1 LILTDKLSN
10 KNQSQLRFTPL
21 CNVCLLRQFPN
32 LLSGSNKQ
40 FNQKQIQ
47 VIDSNCFICKGI
59 MTSIHKSMDIVCS
72 SLSEY
77 QFETFVIGT
86 RIDSSI
92 IEREDEIRSKLKL
105 KGGENIK
112 QNFNRLLSSAVSQK
126 LGKSV
131 NFRDPDIELI
141 LNIHDNGIEVR
152 SKSLFAFGRYTKL
165 KRGIS
170 QKTSNYNEFNL
181 ISIENILSKKIIELS
196 QANYINFTWIGG
208 EDNNSLVSGEGRPFY
223 SEIVNPKNRKLDPKD
238 FLNLDNDFVILN
250 SFEFLDSKPLTI
262 PSFTVEVK
270 AHIKISPIPSKNSI
284 KKLEDFY
291 NDREVTC
298 VNRKGNRNNLKKV
311 YSLSV
316 EKIYK
321 SKIVANIHCDGGLT
335 IRNLVEGGGYV
346 SPSIS
351 DILSGNIK
359 IDKKVPF
366 DIINVSLNCS

>member
-1 LILTDKLSN
+1 
-10 KNQSQLRFTPL
+10 
-21 CNVCLLRQFPN
+21 
-32 LLSGSNKQ
+32 
-40 FNQKQIQ
+40 
-47 VIDSNCFICKGI
+47 
-59 MTSIHKSMDIVCS
+59 
-72 SLSEY
+72 
-77 QFETFVIGT
+77 
-86 RIDSSI
+86 
-92 IEREDEIRSKLKL
+92 
-105 KGGENIK
+105 
-112 QNFNRLLSSAVSQK
+112 
-126 LGKSV
+126 
-131 NFRDPDIELI
+131 
-141 LNIHDNGIEVR
+141 
-152 SKSLFAFGRYTKL
+152 
-165 KRGIS
+165 
-170 QKTSNYNEFNL
+170 
-181 ISIENILSKKIIELS
+181 
-196 QANYINFTWIGG
+196 
-208 EDNNSLVSGEGRPFY
+208 
-223 SEIVNPKNRKLDPKD
+223 
-238 FLNLDNDFVILN
+238 
-250 SFEFLDSKPLTI
+250 I

>member
-1 LILTDKLSN
+1 
-10 KNQSQLRFTPL
+10 
-21 CNVCLLRQFPN
+21 
-32 LLSGSNKQ
+32 
-40 FNQKQIQ
+40 
-47 VIDSNCFICKGI
+47 

-238 FLNLDNDFVILN
+238 FLNLDNDSVILN

-321 SKIVANIHCDGGLT
+321 SKKESRLFYTKENKTYSQESFI
-335 IRNLVEGGGYV
+335 
-346 SPSIS
+346 
-351 DILSGNIK
+351 
-359 IDKKVPF
+359 
-366 DIINVSLNCS
+366 